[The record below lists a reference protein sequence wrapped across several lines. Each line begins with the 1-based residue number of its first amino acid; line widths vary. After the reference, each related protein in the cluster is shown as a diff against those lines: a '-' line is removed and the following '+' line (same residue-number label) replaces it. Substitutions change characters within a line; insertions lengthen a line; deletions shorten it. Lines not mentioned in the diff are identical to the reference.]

1 MAKPKSIQLQIEA
14 PQMDEIASKAEKL
27 RDTLKEAKSLA
38 DDLAS
43 MKIELEVNVREIN
56 LIPDIHF

>member
-43 MKIELEVNVREIN
+43 MKIELEVNVR
-56 LIPDIHF
+56 D